1 MLKRNE
7 LEFTELFTA
16 TPHVFIC
23 DSHPLASKKSITMDD
38 LQDYPYLTY
47 EQGEYNSQYFSEDD
61 MIPAPAQGTL
71 ALELRA
77 DNAKLMAK
85 LDALSDEK
93 TNLCA
98 GIEREFLKRIGG
110 NCHLPVAA
118 YCDIV
123 SEKDRGNDSNKK

>member
-1 MLKRNE
+1 
-7 LEFTELFTA
+7 
-16 TPHVFIC
+16 
-23 DSHPLASKKSITMDD
+23 
-38 LQDYPYLTY
+38 
-47 EQGEYNSQYFSEDD
+47 

-110 NCHLPVAA
+110 YL
-118 YCDIV
+118 
-123 SEKDRGNDSNKK
+123 

>member
-1 MLKRNE
+1 
-7 LEFTELFTA
+7 
-16 TPHVFIC
+16 
-23 DSHPLASKKSITMDD
+23 
-38 LQDYPYLTY
+38 
-47 EQGEYNSQYFSEDD
+47 

-98 GIEREFLKRIGG
+98 GLEREFLKQIGG

-123 SEKDRGNDSNKK
+123 SEKDSRLKLLAMFGSEDGKQLARTEQVWDMTSDRNDIVERAVHDIRYKLESN

>member
-1 MLKRNE
+1 
-7 LEFTELFTA
+7 
-16 TPHVFIC
+16 
-23 DSHPLASKKSITMDD
+23 
-38 LQDYPYLTY
+38 
-47 EQGEYNSQYFSEDD
+47 
-61 MIPAPAQGTL
+61 
-71 ALELRA
+71 
-77 DNAKLMAK
+77 MAK

-123 SEKDRGNDSNKK
+123 SEKDRGNDSNKNNRLKLLAMFGSEDGKQLARTEQVWDMTSDRSNIVERAVHDIRYKLEID

>member
-1 MLKRNE
+1 
-7 LEFTELFTA
+7 
-16 TPHVFIC
+16 
-23 DSHPLASKKSITMDD
+23 
-38 LQDYPYLTY
+38 
-47 EQGEYNSQYFSEDD
+47 

-98 GIEREFLKRIGG
+98 GIEREFLKQIGG

-123 SEKDRGNDSNKK
+123 SEKDRGNDSNKNNRLKLLAMFGSEDGKQLARTEQVWDITSDRNNIVERAVHDIWYKLESN

>member
-1 MLKRNE
+1 
-7 LEFTELFTA
+7 
-16 TPHVFIC
+16 
-23 DSHPLASKKSITMDD
+23 
-38 LQDYPYLTY
+38 
-47 EQGEYNSQYFSEDD
+47 

-123 SEKDRGNDSNKK
+123 SEKDRGNDSNKNNRLKLLAMFGSEDGKSLQGQSRYGILHQTETILWSVRCTIFGIN